1 MRLREGPRHRAA
13 LGGRER
19 GRGKIDADI
28 LYAAAVQPLVLAPQ
42 VVQHTQVERAA
53 VVKFVRQDG
62 DALHPAEQCGIA
74 LQNIAAEG
82 DLDQRADRKL
92 TVVEQLAKLRLIV
105 LERKLARVE
114 RINVA
119 PLAVHIREQQY
130 VVLADRYHAAAR
142 GRGRSLGRRLL
153 IAAAD
158 AGGQAVPA
166 QPASRAQSSDR
177 MSKRERLRFME
188 GTSSNGFCFLRR
200 TGKKNFVPKI
210 FTKSR
215 GNGLD
220 IPKKRWYFDLS

>member
-28 LYAAAVQPLVLAPQ
+28 FYVAVQPLVLAPQ
-42 VVQHTQVERAA
+42 VTQHAQIERAA

-119 PLAVHIREQQY
+119 PLALYIREQQH

-142 GRGRSLGRRLL
+142 DCAFCFGRRLL
-153 IAAAD
+153 IAAVRRRR
-158 AGGQAVPA
+158 AGRLP
-166 QPASRAQSSDR
+166 RAA
-177 MSKRERLRFME
+177 REQGAEQGE
-188 GTSSNGFCFLRR
+188 GKQKGKTSFHGRYLLEWFL
-200 TGKKNFVPKI
+200 FP
-210 FTKSR
+210 
-215 GNGLD
+215 
-220 IPKKRWYFDLS
+220 

>member
-28 LYAAAVQPLVLAPQ
+28 FYVAVQPLVLAPQ
-42 VVQHTQVERAA
+42 VTQHAQIERAA

-119 PLAVHIREQQY
+119 PLAVHIREQQH
-130 VVLADRYHAAAR
+130 VVLADRYHAAAHHGAFIR
-142 GRGRSLGRRLL
+142 FAFCVDRCGRAIGSPRAAREQGAEQGEGKQKGKTSFHGRYLL
-153 IAAAD
+153 
-158 AGGQAVPA
+158 
-166 QPASRAQSSDR
+166 
-177 MSKRERLRFME
+177 EW
-188 GTSSNGFCFLRR
+188 FL
-200 TGKKNFVPKI
+200 FP
-210 FTKSR
+210 
-215 GNGLD
+215 
-220 IPKKRWYFDLS
+220 

>member
-1 MRLREGPRHRAA
+1 MRLRKGPRHRAA

-153 IAAAD
+153 IAAARRGW
-158 AGGQAVPA
+158 AGRP
-166 QPASRAQSSDR
+166 RAA
-177 MSKRERLRFME
+177 REQGAEQRQDE
-188 GTSSNGFCFLRR
+188 QKGKTSFHGRYLLEWFL
-200 TGKKNFVPKI
+200 FP
-210 FTKSR
+210 
-215 GNGLD
+215 
-220 IPKKRWYFDLS
+220 

>member
-1 MRLREGPRHRAA
+1 MCLRKGPCHRAA

-42 VVQHTQVERAA
+42 VVQHTQIERAA

-119 PLAVHIREQQY
+119 PLAVHIREQQR
-130 VVLADRYHAAAR
+130 VALTDRDHAAAR
-142 GRGRSLGRRLL
+142 DCAFCFGRRLL
-153 IAAAD
+153 IAAVRRRR
-158 AGGQAVPA
+158 AGRLP
-166 QPASRAQSSDR
+166 RAA
-177 MSKRERLRFME
+177 REQGAEQGE
-188 GTSSNGFCFLRR
+188 GKQKGKTSFHGRYLLEWFLL
-200 TGKKNFVPKI
+200 P
-210 FTKSR
+210 
-215 GNGLD
+215 
-220 IPKKRWYFDLS
+220 